1 MPSVLDRYRATLSAI
16 SIRTGAPLSSLVVSF
31 AVLHELTA
39 IFPLVG
45 LFYTSRTLGL
55 GERIV
60 ASLPRDSD
68 NWAVKKCNDWV
79 DDGKQWA
86 GRVGKRYG
94 AFGLQKGDPALP
106 EHLAGDVANAVVAYA
121 ATKALLPVRIGA
133 ALYLSPA
140 FSRMFV
146 DPTLKPEAVYSQI
159 LLMSVVSVVTILT
172 FNILRPKNKII
183 YEPKVKY
190 NTGDAKR
197 PPRIDDSIFGWLPP
211 LIHTK
216 EPELVD
222 KIGLDAAAFLRFG
235 RLMRWLF
242 TAIAAVSC
250 LILIPINVVYNL
262 RHNVKN
268 RDFLSMLTIRDVHG
282 DVLFVHVGVSYII
295 TFLIMGFVYVHWRQM
310 VILRRS
316 WFRSPEYLSA
326 FYARTL
332 SVRHVPKQ
340 YQSDAGLQQIFETV
354 RVPYPTTSVHIGRKV
369 GKLPEL
375 IEFHNQTVRELE
387 TYLVKYLK
395 DGRLGRKR
403 PSVRIGATCGC
414 GGRKQ
419 DAIEYYTEKLKRTE
433 AAIEDYR
440 AHFHEHK
447 VENYGFA
454 SMAAVPYAH
463 VVAKILADKHPKGT
477 DIDLAPNPKDIIWE
491 NMSKSDAEIA
501 SKRMLGFFWIALVCF
516 LNTVP
521 LFVISILANLAS
533 LTSFVPFLETWSEQ
547 SSTTFNI
554 VSGILPPA
562 VSGIF
567 GFFLPIIMRGLSKY
581 MGALTNSKLDRAVV
595 ARYFAFMIIS
605 QLIVF
610 TLLGV
615 IWQSVEQII
624 IAVAQDKKSFSE
636 IIDNLSTLAD
646 TINRTY
652 INQSSYWLTFF
663 PLRGF
668 LVLFDLAQII
678 NVVWIYIK
686 TRLFGRTPRDIRE
699 WTQPP
704 EFQYAIYY
712 TNILFMGAVGLVFAP
727 LAPAVPLAAAVVL
740 WMSSVVEKY
749 QLMFVFVTKVETGG
763 RLWNVVI
770 NRLLFV
776 PILMQLLM
784 ALTIGLQYGW
794 TTFTWVATLPP
805 ILIIALFKLYITKTF
820 DNVFRYYIPTQDE
833 LAAAKI
839 HSERADARANKLEK
853 RFGHPALHADLFTPM
868 LHANMMGLLSQVYSG
883 KIARDHAKLDEYGG
897 QKMEAQLVQG
907 IRIAAIDHRDL
918 EFDPNQ
924 YRRNWADHDNW
935 DTQSLAST
943 TVFGDSSASLH
954 PNKGQYYGSESGH
967 SRLAGYDSYLAS
979 GPGSPAIEMSR
990 MDSMNEPLLSPRAMH
1005 FQNLS
1010 QASLTSPASLYR
1022 EPMMTGGSREAPL
1035 HRPQGHG
1042 SDMGYPPQQG
1052 YPPQAQG
1059 NYHGQDSSQY
1069 SIRSATPSGRMSPGP
1084 QRMMSPN
1091 PGYMQQQPRSMS
1103 PGAHPPPHQQ
1113 QRSMSPGP
1121 QRMMTPMQQHP
1132 PQQQQRSMS
1141 PGPQHMMGA
1150 PGRMSPGPQRGMSS
1164 GPQRMMTPNP
1174 NQPTMHPGQDNSEN
1188 MAGRGRRM
1196 FQG

>member
-1 MPSVLDRYRATLSAI
+1 MSALNDASQLIKANTKTLV
-16 SIRTGAPLSSLVVSF
+16 PQ
-31 AVLHELTA
+31 AV
-39 IFPLVG
+39 
-45 LFYTSRTLGL
+45 
-55 GERIV
+55 
-60 ASLPRDSD
+60 
-68 NWAVKKCNDWV
+68 
-79 DDGKQWA
+79 
-86 GRVGKRYG
+86 
-94 AFGLQKGDPALP
+94 
-106 EHLAGDVANAVVAYA
+106 
-121 ATKALLPVRIGA
+121 
-133 ALYLSPA
+133 
-140 FSRMFV
+140 FSQM
-146 DPTLKPEAVYSQI
+146 
-159 LLMSVVSVVTILT
+159 LLMGVVSVVTIIT

-190 NTGDAKR
+190 HVGDTKR
-197 PPRIDDSIFGWLPP
+197 PPRIDDSILGWLPP

-242 TAIAAVSC
+242 TAVAGVSC
-250 LILIPINVVYNL
+250 GILLPINIVFNL
-262 RHNVKN
+262 KN
-268 RDFLSMLTIRDVHG
+268 DVQGRDILSVLTIRDVSG
-282 DVLFVHVGVSYII
+282 NVLFAHVAVSYLI
-295 TFLIMGFVYVHWRQM
+295 TFIIMFFVYIHWRQM
-310 VILRRS
+310 VILRRA
-316 WFRSPEYLSA
+316 WFRSPEYLGA
-326 FYARTL
+326 FFARTL
-332 SVRHVPKQ
+332 SVRHVSKS
-340 YQSDAGLQQIFETV
+340 YQSDEGLKQIFDSV

-387 TYLVKYLK
+387 TYLVQYLK
-395 DGRLGRKR
+395 GGVLGRKR
-403 PSVRIGATCGC
+403 PTIRIGGSCGC
-414 GGRKQ
+414 GGTKK

-440 AHFHEHK
+440 QHFHEHK
-447 VENYGFA
+447 PENYGFA

-463 VVAKILADKHPKGT
+463 VVAKILSNKHPKGT

-491 NMSKSDAEIA
+491 NMSKSDGEIA
-501 SKRMLGFFWIALVCF
+501 SKRMLGFFWIALICF

-521 LFVISILANLAS
+521 LFAISILANLAS
-533 LTSFVPFLETWSEQ
+533 LTAFVPFLETWNEKSN
-547 SSTTFNI
+547 TTFNI

-567 GFFLPIIMRGLSKY
+567 GFFLPIIMRSMSKY

-595 ARYFAFMIIS
+595 ARYFAFMVIS
-605 QLIVF
+605 QLIIF

-615 IWQSVEQII
+615 LWQSVEQII
-624 IAVAQDKKSFSE
+624 VAIGGKKSFNE
-636 IIDNLSTLAD
+636 IINNLHTLPD

-668 LVLFDLAQII
+668 LVLFDLAQIV

-727 LAPAVPLAAAVVL
+727 LAPVVALAAAVVL
-740 WMSSVVEKY
+740 WMSSIVEKY
-749 QLMFVFVTKVETGG
+749 QLMFVYVTKVETGG

-805 ILIIALFKLYITKTF
+805 ILIIAIFKFYITRTF
-820 DNVFRYYIPTQDE
+820 DNAFRYYIPTPDE

-868 LHANMMGLLSQVYSG
+868 LHANMMGLLSQVYQG

-897 QKMEAQLVQG
+897 QKMEAQVVQG
-907 IRIAAIDHRDL
+907 IKIAAIDHRDL
-918 EFDPNQ
+918 EFDPSL
-924 YRRNWADHDNW
+924 YRRNWADADNW
-935 DTQSLAST
+935 DAQSMSST
-943 TVFGDSSASLH
+943 TVFGDNASLY
-954 PNKGQYYGSESGH
+954 PGKSNFYANESTP
-967 SRLAGYDSYLAS
+967 RLAGYDNYMAA
-979 GPGSPAIEMSR
+979 GPNSPAIELAR
-990 MDSMNEPLLSPRAMH
+990 MDSMNEPLLSARGGYYPNA
-1005 FQNLS
+1005 S
-1010 QASLTSPASLYR
+1010 QASLSTPPSLYQDQ
-1022 EPMMTGGSREAPL
+1022 MTTGGSREAPL
-1035 HRPQGHG
+1035 HRPQGSYESG
-1042 SDMGYPPQQG
+1042 YGPPVYPPQQ
-1052 YPPQAQG
+1052 YPPQVP
-1059 NYHGQDSSQY
+1059 YHGQDPSQY
-1069 SIRSATPSGRMSPGP
+1069 QMRSGTPT
-1084 QRMMSPN
+1084 Q
-1091 PGYMQQQPRSMS
+1091 
-1103 PGAHPPPHQQ
+1103 QQ

-1121 QRMMTPMQQHP
+1121 QRMMTPN
-1132 PQQQQRSMS
+1132 PQMQQRSMS
-1141 PGPQHMMGA
+1141 PGPQRMMT
-1150 PGRMSPGPQRGMSS
+1150 PNPQMQQRSMSP

-1174 NQPTMHPGQDNSEN
+1174 QQQQQQRTYTPEAGN
-1188 MAGRGRRM
+1188 MAGRGA
-1196 FQG
+1196 FKG